1 MKKIKVSEPVK
12 KKGLFGTKTVMKEKT
27 IKVDNK
33 TYKAMKKA
41 EKKREDKMMDEIALW
56 VEAFSDD

>member
-1 MKKIKVSEPVK
+1 MKKIKVSEPVT

-41 EKKREDKMMDEIALW
+41 EAKRKEQAFDELALW

>member
-1 MKKIKVSEPVK
+1 MKKIKVTEPVK
-12 KKGLFGTKTVMKEKT
+12 KKGLFGTKTVMQTKT

-41 EKKREDKMMDEIALW
+41 KEEEELEEFERFALLY
-56 VEAFSDD
+56 ETLSDD

>member
-1 MKKIKVSEPVK
+1 MKKIKVTEPVK
-12 KKGLFGTKTVMKEKT
+12 KKGLFGTKTVMRTKN

-41 EKKREDKMMDEIALW
+41 KEKEELDNFEEFALIC
-56 VEAFSDD
+56 ETLFDD